1 MTTPMRNPRV
11 PGVFAPRESPAAAV
25 HAGRT
30 PPRQLGV
37 SSGKTAGAPL
47 PECPAC
53 PTCPEARALRPIGAT
68 VAGAIPRGAIL
79 AAALFALAGCQATDP
94 LYREGL
100 WRPTGANDANLR
112 AMVAVP
118 SDLAWGAA
126 APGGDGHLAARAVQR
141 LRQGRTHPLH
151 DVAISKVAPPRS
163 GAAGSAAPAGAEA
176 E

>member
-1 MTTPMRNPRV
+1 MKPASPRPEV
-11 PGVFAPRESPAAAV
+11 RAFRP
-25 HAGRT
+25 
-30 PPRQLGV
+30 
-37 SSGKTAGAPL
+37 AGAT
-47 PECPAC
+47 A
-53 PTCPEARALRPIGAT
+53 
-68 VAGAIPRGAIL
+68 AGAVPRGAIPKGAVL
-79 AAALFALAGCQATDP
+79 AAVLFALAGCQATDP

-118 SDLAWGAA
+118 SDLAWGTAA

-151 DVAISKVAPPRS
+151 DVAISKVAPPRA

>member
-1 MTTPMRNPRV
+1 M
-11 PGVFAPRESPAAAV
+11 GVFRRSFAAAV
-25 HAGRT
+25 
-30 PPRQLGV
+30 LV
-37 SSGKTAGAPL
+37 
-47 PECPAC
+47 
-53 PTCPEARALRPIGAT
+53 
-68 VAGAIPRGAIL
+68 
-79 AAALFALAGCQATDP
+79 ALAGCQATDP

-126 APGGDGHLAARAVQR
+126 ADGGDGHLAARAVRR

-151 DVAISKVAPPRS
+151 DVAISKVAPPAA
-163 GAAGSAAPAGAEA
+163 GAAAPPAPAGTEA

>member
-11 PGVFAPRESPAAAV
+11 PGVFSDVFGPAETPTRRTSPAAAV
-25 HAGRT
+25 HAAQVSPRPRGRAT
-30 PPRQLGV
+30 RTGEG
-37 SSGKTAGAPL
+37 STAAGA
-47 PECPAC
+47 
-53 PTCPEARALRPIGAT
+53 
-68 VAGAIPRGAIL
+68 VPRGAVL
-79 AAALFALAGCQATDP
+79 AAVLFALAGCQATDP

-151 DVAISKVAPPRS
+151 DVAISKIAPPRS